1 MECFRNEKAMAF
13 RIFRIIDSEW
23 KFPRYIFSQ
32 MSGTPQTVFLCVCQ
46 RGWVY
51 IYQLGSQTLNS
62 IAPSLSSLITYH
74 LEESLSFSLPDP
86 FCPKLKHT
94 FYTHSIAPHQTTH
107 KQLSPDKNIKMRLSI
122 MPLLSA
128 ALFLSQ
134 TSALPMDAVSADDC
148 HQGLYCGS
156 WDGQAA
162 LVLTFF

>member
-1 MECFRNEKAMAF
+1 VFAREVGYINQLSIPNLELH
-13 RIFRIIDSEW
+13 ST
-23 KFPRYIFSQ
+23 FP
-32 MSGTPQTVFLCVCQ
+32 P
-46 RGWVY
+46 
-51 IYQLGSQTLNS
+51 
-62 IAPSLSSLITYH
+62 ITYH
-74 LEESLSFSLPDP
+74 LEESLILSLPEP

-94 FYTHSIAPHQTTH
+94 HYTHSIALHQTTH
-107 KQLSPDKNIKMRLSI
+107 KPPSPDKNIKMRLSI

-162 LVLTFF
+162 LVLIFS

>member
-1 MECFRNEKAMAF
+1 
-13 RIFRIIDSEW
+13 
-23 KFPRYIFSQ
+23 
-32 MSGTPQTVFLCVCQ
+32 VFAREV
-46 RGWVY
+46 GY
-51 IYQLGSQTLNS
+51 IYQHG
-62 IAPSLSSLITYH
+62 APNPELHSTFPPITYL
-74 LEESLSFSLPDP
+74 LEESLFLSLPDP
-86 FCPKLKHT
+86 FCPKLKNT
-94 FYTHSIAPHQTTH
+94 LYTHSIVLHQTNH
-107 KQLSPDKNIKMRLSI
+107 KPPSPDKNIKMRFSL